1 MYRSA
6 AVATTFSPR
15 FLAVL
20 AEAGRVSSVFGVPL
34 RLIHAGE
41 ETEEKR
47 IMFSEGLTNVAL
59 PPDTVIHWVTGDPA
73 TAVLGAVR
81 DNDIDLLIA
90 GAVDTESGYRPFAND
105 IAKTFLGE
113 APSDLLLFLR
123 PRLGPSPVQRPVV
136 IVDFSKTSAGLLRD
150 VMDLAERRK
159 CEKVYV
165 ISILTTFDEH
175 RMRAAGDALDLEER
189 LDRFVMQETGLQ
201 VPVETV
207 WIRGNTGF
215 GACEFAQGIDA
226 DLLAVPTGMPGGP
239 DPVLSR
245 SLDWLFQVIP
255 CNLWVRRAR

>member
-41 ETEEKR
+41 QTEEKQNL
-47 IMFSEGLTNVAL
+47 FSEGLANVEL
-59 PPDTVIHWVTGDPA
+59 PADTVIHWVEGDPG

-81 DNDIDLLIA
+81 EHGIDLLIA
-90 GAVDTESGYRPFAND
+90 GAVDAESGYRPFAND
-105 IAKTFLGE
+105 LAKTFLGQ

-123 PRLGPSPVQRPVV
+123 PQIGPSPVRRPVV
-136 IVDFSKTSAGLLRD
+136 IVDFSAASAGLLRD
-150 VMDLAERRK
+150 VMELAAKRK

-175 RMRAAGDALDLEER
+175 RLRAAGGALDLEER
-189 LDRFVMQETGLQ
+189 LDKFVMNETELQ

-215 GACEFAQGIDA
+215 GACEFVQGIDA
-226 DLLAVPTGMPGGP
+226 DLLAVPTGMPGGS
-239 DPVLSR
+239 DPILSR
-245 SLDWLFQVIP
+245 SMDWLFQVIP